1 MFASA
6 VVNVIQLAV
15 QQVGFPDRADFDL
28 VSDPLGAAAGNFL
41 LLKPVGKLQPF
52 VFNLEGLFVGLL
64 WV

>member
-15 QQVGFPDRADFDL
+15 QQVGFADGADFDL
-28 VSDPLGAAAGNFL
+28 VSDPLGATAGDFL